1 MATARRASMKRMREM
16 DLTILHS
23 PPPIRDLQHSN
34 DMDTLIFVPVLS
46 LIQIFRSN
54 VRNKSSFDC

>member
-46 LIQIFRSN
+46 
-54 VRNKSSFDC
+54 